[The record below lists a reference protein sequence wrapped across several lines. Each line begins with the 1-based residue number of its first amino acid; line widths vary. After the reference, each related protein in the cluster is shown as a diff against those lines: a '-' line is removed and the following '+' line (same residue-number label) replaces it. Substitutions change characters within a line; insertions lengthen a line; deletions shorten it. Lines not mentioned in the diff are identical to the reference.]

1 MNKKNKKQIDFNNL
15 NNNHS
20 NLIPRIKNKMPN
32 YKEQYIK
39 KCANDINIINRDDNL
54 IKKFIDK
61 SYNKRNYRPR
71 LKKMNS
77 FGENNINNVNDYR
90 RKNEK
95 ITTLINIDLTKKDKI
110 EMKKSIKTISNIPNP
125 IKKKKIKIKK
135 YHSQKGKETPSIKI
149 DLDDIIENDSKKL
162 EIKNNNNNESS
173 NDCKNNVYKSYFFE
187 ENQNKECRDSMEDF
201 HDFQNLSFNNFICH
215 YFAIFDG
222 HNGKEV
228 SLYLKENFHKILL
241 NELKSISFTED
252 YKLNKEKI
260 KASIKSSFEKM
271 DKKIINNKSIKDDIG
286 STGTIILLY
295 RDPSQK
301 ILISANVGD
310 SKGFLLTKENITQI
324 TKDHLCNDISEVER
338 IKKKGGVVFQ
348 GRVFGSLMLTR
359 SFGDKEM
366 KQYGLLGEPYIYSC
380 FIGEK
385 DLYLYF
391 GL

>member
-1 MNKKNKKQIDFNNL
+1 
-15 NNNHS
+15 
-20 NLIPRIKNKMPN
+20 
-32 YKEQYIK
+32 
-39 KCANDINIINRDDNL
+39 
-54 IKKFIDK
+54 
-61 SYNKRNYRPR
+61 
-71 LKKMNS
+71 
-77 FGENNINNVNDYR
+77 
-90 RKNEK
+90 
-95 ITTLINIDLTKKDKI
+95 
-110 EMKKSIKTISNIPNP
+110 
-125 IKKKKIKIKK
+125 
-135 YHSQKGKETPSIKI
+135 
-149 DLDDIIENDSKKL
+149 
-162 EIKNNNNNESS
+162 
-173 NDCKNNVYKSYFFE
+173 
-187 ENQNKECRDSMEDF
+187 MEDF

-252 YKLNKEKI
+252 YKLNNKKI

-295 RDPSQK
+295 RDPYNLSQK
-301 ILISANVGD
+301 VLISANVGD
-310 SKGFLLTKENITQI
+310 AKGFLLTKENITQI

-366 KQYGLLGEPYIYSC
+366 KQYGLLGEPYIYSS

-385 DLYLYF
+385 DLYVVVASDGVWDVITSEDLF
-391 GL
+391 NMPNKEKISSEELAKNIVKMAIDKGTNDNVTCLIVKLG